1 MGQSMKTG
9 KNPRLDAEIAAAAQD
24 LEGCIAKV
32 ESDAVLAGRVELAF
46 ARALVQIAKEGRS
59 DAIA

>member
-1 MGQSMKTG
+1 MQAEKTLD
-9 KNPRLDAEIAAAAQD
+9 LDAEIAAAAQD

-32 ESDAVLAGRVELAF
+32 ERDAVLAGRVEVAF
-46 ARALVQIAKEGRS
+46 ARALVQLAKEGRS